1 MYHEESLSRDRM
13 ERRALKRENG
23 SSGNFG
29 LGWMSLNT
37 DHKHKEDE
45 QTGQQEG
52 IEDGSRRT

>member
-1 MYHEESLSRDRM
+1 M